1 MRMNPLGRTDL
12 LVSELCLG
20 TMTWG
25 TQTEIYDAHAQIE
38 KALDAGV
45 NFFDT
50 AEMYPVNPV
59 SKETVGRT
67 ERILGLW
74 FEKSGR
80 RKDVILATKHSGEGL
95 KTVRDGAPISAET
108 IPTVIEGN
116 LRRLRTDYIDL
127 YQLHWPNRGSY
138 HFRKNWKY
146 DPSTQDRAATL
157 DHMEEVLEELQRQV
171 DKGNIRH
178 FGLSN
183 ESAWGTMQWLRIAEE
198 RGWPR
203 VASIQNEYS
212 MMCRLYDTDMA
223 ELSHNEDVGLLAYS
237 PLATGMLSGKYSGG
251 AVPEASRMSIMPELG
266 GRVSPR
272 ALKIADKYVAIA
284 KKHDINPVHMAL
296 AWCMQRPFMTSV
308 IMGATNLAQLGSD
321 LKAVDLRLS
330 DEVLSEVDAV
340 HRANPMPF

>member
-12 LVSELCLG
+12 LVSEICLG

-80 RKDVILATKHSGEGL
+80 RDDVILATKHSGEGL
-95 KTVRDGAPISAET
+95 KSVRDGAPISSDT
-108 IPTVIEGN
+108 IPTVVEGN

-138 HFRKNWKY
+138 HFRKNWGY
-146 DPSTQDRAATL
+146 DVSMQDCAATIE
-157 DHMEEVLEELQRQV
+157 HMEDVLEELQRQV
-171 DKGNIRH
+171 DKGNIRY

-183 ESAWGTMQWLRIAEE
+183 ESAWGTMQWARIAEE

-203 VASIQNEYS
+203 PVSIQNEYS
-212 MMCRLYDTDMA
+212 MMCRLFDTDLA
-223 ELSHNEDVGLLAYS
+223 ETAHNEDIGLLAYS
-237 PLATGMLSGKYSGG
+237 PLAAGMLSGKYSGG
-251 AVPEASRMSIMPELG
+251 KVPEASRMSLVPELG

-272 ALKIADKYVAIA
+272 SLKIADKYVAIA
-284 KKHDINPVHMAL
+284 KKHGLHPVHMAL
-296 AWCMQRPFMTSV
+296 AWCMQRPFMTST
-308 IMGATNLAQLGSD
+308 IIGTTNLSQLGHD
-321 LKAVDLRLS
+321 LKVVDIRLS
-330 DEVLSEVDAV
+330 KEVLDEVDAV